1 MIEKIFQ
8 FLNTN
13 ILVPT
18 DSCNLGSGEQAFPSE
33 PKTLEQE
40 IVMHI
45 GMILLNLLNSH
56 YSVQRKFTKKIDSNL
71 KKIVKVPSQ
80 PTLSWYEDTISTFL
94 GFQGLAL
101 EKKETTKEA
110 LILFVEIF
118 LSMKNLHPLL
128 STIDENFHHELTLNL
143 AKRDKLL
150 RICQT
155 DLGLDIEKNETFQ
168 KVFWLVHTESSLFD
182 LISVIK
188 DGFEKTNCFLTL
200 FNVSK
205 YKNNITSLDK
215 FYQQNFNP
223 EQSDKKVG
231 LKQKIVFERLLD
243 IFCSKMVLFFKP
255 FLELLVENFPTFG
268 ENFDRC
274 WTIQREIDRYQ
285 QNNYCRIFIL
295 SRAPLFTDFETFPSL
310 KTPFEGLFFR
320 AYNTIKKTFPN
331 YRIVFPYNNSEQ
343 NQIIGV
349 KIIQIITTSDLLG
362 DCKGICINRL
372 TKLDRNHFDSVLPK
386 SQMPSNNFEI
396 TLTNPDAPDA
406 NPNPK
411 PTLSLPM
418 PPKTPPKGAIILK
431 KRPES
436 LDFTLHPSSLK
447 RDSLKNSR
455 LFNPQSPR
463 PQPRHPQD
471 LHNSHHRYKPIIPF

>member
-1 MIEKIFQ
+1 
-8 FLNTN
+8 
-13 ILVPT
+13 
-18 DSCNLGSGEQAFPSE
+18 
-33 PKTLEQE
+33 
-40 IVMHI
+40 VMHI

-101 EKKETTKEA
+101 ENKETTKQA

-150 RICQT
+150 RICQN

-168 KVFWLVHTESSLFD
+168 KVFWLVQTESSLFD

-205 YKNNITSLDK
+205 YKNNIDSLDK

-285 QNNYCRIFIL
+285 QSNYCRIFIL

-372 TKLDRNHFDSVLPK
+372 MKLDRNLFDSVLPK
-386 SQMPSNNFEI
+386 SQMPSHNFEI
-396 TLTNPDAPDA
+396 TLTNPDAPVA

-411 PTLSLPM
+411 PTLSDLM
-418 PPKTPPKGAIILK
+418 PPKTPPQGSIILK

-436 LDFTLHPSSLK
+436 LDFTMHPSSLK

-455 LFNPQSPR
+455 LFNPQSPN

-471 LHNSHHRYKPIIPF
+471 LHTSHHRYKPLNPFLKKFI